1 MPVHVGQRGHAE
13 HQHLQ
18 PARQPRHGGRQ
29 RERDQLVARRGI
41 PQRPG
46 ALFVVAH
53 RADDFAERGIQHAQD
68 EGVAQ
73 REHGQ
78 REVVHRHPAVQVEDA
93 EELAA
98 RHALQPVLAAGESCL
113 HRDEVDQLRQRQRDH
128 RKVDALPPDRDGAE
142 QQAQQAAR
150 HHAGQQA
157 QLPRRR
163 TPHGRRTAGPHSPP
177 AG

>member
-1 MPVHVGQRGHAE
+1 MMPSRNSSTHNTKIAPWTISTQDPSGAREFCSDTKQRHQHDLAVGMPVHVGQRGHAE

-78 REVVHRHPAVQVEDA
+78 REVVHRHHAVQVEDA

-113 HRDEVDQLRQRQRDH
+113 HRDEMPVRLMASQPI
-128 RKVDALPPDRDGAE
+128 A
-142 QQAQQAAR
+142 
-150 HHAGQQA
+150 
-157 QLPRRR
+157 
-163 TPHGRRTAGPHSPP
+163 
-177 AG
+177 